1 MLIFLLRCYMIICLP
16 HSVKIKQYGC
26 HQRKECLRQIKRCGC
41 HQRKEC
47 LRQDH
52 SIVLLGV
59 LHAYFSL
66 GRASRWLGFH
76 ERRHF
81 SCGMRPLGELKLL
94 ITFVSDTFQQ
104 LIGAIRVNLVG
115 NLLIIC
121 FSIAQWEQILGH
133 LSSLCL
139 GFF

>member
-1 MLIFLLRCYMIICLP
+1 MLYDNLP
-16 HSVKIKQYGC
+16 ASFGQDQAVWLPSKKGVFEADQAVWLPS
-26 HQRKECLRQIKRCGC
+26 K
-41 HQRKEC
+41 KEC

-81 SCGMRPLGELKLL
+81 SCGMRPLGEL
-94 ITFVSDTFQQ
+94 
-104 LIGAIRVNLVG
+104 
-115 NLLIIC
+115 
-121 FSIAQWEQILGH
+121 
-133 LSSLCL
+133 
-139 GFF
+139 